1 MMRWEL
7 RKDVQDCA
15 VWGQD
20 LGMTL
25 QWNIGRIGVST
36 GALPKGREAN
46 LRKLFWSYEMCSEW
60 KPLLLS
66 LPGFSVHRIAMLI

>member
-1 MMRWEL
+1 MRREQ
-7 RKDVQDCA
+7 RKDVQDSA

-20 LGMTL
+20 LGLTL
-25 QWNIGRIGVST
+25 QWNVGRIGIST

-46 LRKLFWSYEMCSEW
+46 LGKPFWSYEMCSER
-60 KPLLLS
+60 KPLLPS